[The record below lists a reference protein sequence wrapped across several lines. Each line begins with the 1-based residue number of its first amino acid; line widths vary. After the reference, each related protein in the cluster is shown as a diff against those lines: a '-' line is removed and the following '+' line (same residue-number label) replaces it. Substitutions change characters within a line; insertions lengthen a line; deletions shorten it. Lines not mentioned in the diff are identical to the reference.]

1 MAQGCLNQMQMTASE
16 AILDEFGE
24 ELSDRLFSLMRQ
36 ISTLPVET
44 RFRYALH
51 VASNLVEGVGLAGA
65 TRIESRVLA
74 DLLLIATQLDELS
87 IAIKIDAPSAPM
99 PHLRLC

>member
-1 MAQGCLNQMQMTASE
+1 MHMTASE
-16 AILDEFGE
+16 AILSEFGE
-24 ELSDRLFSLMRQ
+24 ELSDRLFSLMRE
-36 ISTLPVET
+36 ISALPVEA

-87 IAIKIDAPSAPM
+87 CAIKVDPESTPV

>member
-1 MAQGCLNQMQMTASE
+1 MHMTASD
-16 AILDEFGE
+16 AIVSEFGE
-24 ELSDRLFSLMRQ
+24 ELSDRLFSLMRE
-36 ISTLPVET
+36 ISILPVEA

-65 TRIESRVLA
+65 ARIESRVLA

-87 IAIKIDAPSAPM
+87 IAIKVDEASAPVS
-99 PHLRLC
+99 HLRLC